1 MECVVICQTEKPAC
15 DQPLN
20 LPEEGEIG
28 KKQLSVQQLLTHT
41 VCELADL
48 TSQFWLLKSALA

>member
-1 MECVVICQTEKPAC
+1 MERVVICQTEKPAC
-15 DQPLN
+15 DQLRN

-48 TSQFWLLKSALA
+48 TSQFCLLESALA